1 MHQASPTLRLKLTE
15 HTLKKAHGIRESKIL
30 GRHKGP
36 QQEEVCPQH
45 QKAGACFKG
54 HGQPRQL
61 TGQFAKEKQ
70 EKRFPC
76 TPAKQRWP

>member
-1 MHQASPTLRLKLTE
+1 MHQAGPTFRLKLTE
-15 HTLKKAHGIRESKIL
+15 HPQKNAHGIRESKIL

-45 QKAGACFKG
+45 QKADTGFKG

-61 TGQFAKEKQ
+61 TGQFAKEEQ
-70 EKRFPC
+70 EKRFPRP
-76 TPAKQRWP
+76 PAK